1 MFFFSTKK
9 KRPQTSCPLEGEAKA
24 GDERKEPRGQ
34 ARSFQQ
40 GSLWNRTCRIGQK
53 IGGSSG
59 FHSTW
64 RIRQE
69 MD

>member
-1 MFFFSTKK
+1 
-9 KRPQTSCPLEGEAKA
+9 LEGEAKA

-53 IGGSSG
+53 IEGGSG